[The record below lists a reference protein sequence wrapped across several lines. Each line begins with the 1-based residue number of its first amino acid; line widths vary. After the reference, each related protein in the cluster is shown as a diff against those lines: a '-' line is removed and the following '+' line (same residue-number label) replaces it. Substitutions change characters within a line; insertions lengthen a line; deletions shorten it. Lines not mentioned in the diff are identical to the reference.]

1 MTFIQGLAF
10 MLGGCRGA
18 WRLGSV
24 LVPSLALALL

>member
-10 MLGGCRGA
+10 VLGGCRGA